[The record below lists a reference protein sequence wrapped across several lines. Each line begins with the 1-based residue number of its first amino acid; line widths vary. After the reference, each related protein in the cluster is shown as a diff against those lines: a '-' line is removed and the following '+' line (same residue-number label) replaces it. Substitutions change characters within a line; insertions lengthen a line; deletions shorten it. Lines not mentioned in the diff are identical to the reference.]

1 MVPRDGVS
9 GSFQPTKANEKDNDM
24 KILLL
29 EDDASIGMGLK
40 YSLEKEDFEVEH
52 FLTIQEKENIPVI
65 FLTAID
71 AEVNVVMGLEMGAD
85 DYICKPF
92 RVNELIARIKA
103 VLRRS

>member
-9 GSFQPTKANEKDNDM
+9 GLFQPTKENEKDNDM

-52 FLTIQEKENIPVI
+52 FLTI
-65 FLTAID
+65 
-71 AEVNVVMGLEMGAD
+71 
-85 DYICKPF
+85 
-92 RVNELIARIKA
+92 
-103 VLRRS
+103 